1 MTPGTQL
8 GRYELRSPIG
18 KGGMGEVYLA
28 QDKALGRVVALKFL
42 PDNVASDK
50 GRMQRFIQEAK
61 LVSSLNHP
69 NILTIF
75 DIGEVDG
82 IHFIATE
89 FIDGISLRQ
98 HLSKSAID
106 LIEALGIAAE
116 VASAL
121 VAAHSAGIVHRDIK
135 PDNIMLRKDGYVK
148 VLDFGL
154 AKLTEQQESL
164 VSDTATM
171 VDTEPGLLLGTINYM
186 SPEQARGLKV
196 DERTDIF
203 SLGLVLYETI
213 AGHVPFRGATAS
225 DTLVAILEHE
235 PPPLSK
241 FAPQVPQELEEV
253 VSKALAKNR
262 ELRYQKASELAAD
275 LKRLKQRIELE
286 VQRRHDT
293 GDADLSPISFDQ
305 SLRRRDTS
313 SPQHRATNERSNS
326 SSPTQMMEP
335 SGSRPATPEIAHVLF
350 MNLVGLSKK
359 GANLQRQLSHQLNSI
374 VRGTEEFRRAQ
385 AEEQLTSRATGDGGM
400 ALVFFGDPEAP
411 LRCALQISRAL
422 KEHPQIELRMG
433 IHSGIV
439 YRDINIAGERDVT
452 GRGINIAQR
461 VMDCGDA
468 GHILLSEEIVDHLRE
483 LGDWEDHL
491 HDLGEVTVKQGAPVH
506 IFNLYTDVL
515 GNPNVPQKI
524 GAAQKKTRRPVKK
537 GSATTTER
545 AKKAGKDSVS
555 VKKTAEQ
562 PQPAL
567 SGTHSGAID
576 SLAILPLTN
585 ASADPNMEYLS
596 DGITESIINSLSQL
610 PQLRVMA
617 RSVVFRYKGKE
628 IDPQE
633 AGRELNVRAVMIGRV
648 LQLGDTLIIKT
659 ELVNVADGTQI
670 WGEQYRRQFS
680 DIFELQEEISREISG
695 KLRLKITGEEE
706 LRLTRR
712 YTDNAAA
719 YQLYLKGRYFWS
731 KRTREGLK
739 KGSEYF
745 KQAIDLDPSY
755 ALAYAGLADAYAFL
769 GLHRVIPPKDI
780 LPKAKAA
787 AIKALEIDDTL
798 AEAHTALAYVKTIY
812 DWDWTG
818 AEEGFK
824 RAIELNPR
832 NAPTHSYYSNYLA
845 AMGRFEESMAEIKR
859 AQELDPLSPII
870 NVMVGYMA
878 FLKRD
883 YDVTVEQ
890 CSKTS
895 DIEPNFFWIY
905 MGVGWAYEEQGM
917 YEKAIPEFQ
926 RAVELTGGLM
936 GTLAG
941 LGHALARAGRGDEA
955 LQIIEKLKDPSTH
968 GGHIVPYDIA
978 LVYAGFGD
986 QEQSLAWLEKAV
998 DARFGWL
1005 IWLNVEP
1012 KWDFLRSHTHFKELL
1027 QRIGLS

>member
-1 MTPGTQL
+1 M
-8 GRYELRSPIG
+8 
-18 KGGMGEVYLA
+18 
-28 QDKALGRVVALKFL
+28 
-42 PDNVASDK
+42 
-50 GRMQRFIQEAK
+50 
-61 LVSSLNHP
+61 
-69 NILTIF
+69 
-75 DIGEVDG
+75 
-82 IHFIATE
+82 
-89 FIDGISLRQ
+89 
-98 HLSKSAID
+98 
-106 LIEALGIAAE
+106 
-116 VASAL
+116 
-121 VAAHSAGIVHRDIK
+121 
-135 PDNIMLRKDGYVK
+135 
-148 VLDFGL
+148 
-154 AKLTEQQESL
+154 
-164 VSDTATM
+164 
-171 VDTEPGLLLGTINYM
+171 
-186 SPEQARGLKV
+186 
-196 DERTDIF
+196 
-203 SLGLVLYETI
+203 
-213 AGHVPFRGATAS
+213 
-225 DTLVAILEHE
+225 LVAILEHE

-241 FAPQVPQELEEV
+241 FAPQVPPEIQEV
-253 VSKALAKNR
+253 VSKALVKNR
-262 ELRYQKASELAAD
+262 DQRYQTAAELASD
-275 LKRLKQRIELE
+275 LKRLKQRMELE
-286 VQRRHDT
+286 IQRRHET
-293 GDADLSPISFDQ
+293 GDAALSPLSLDQ
-305 SLRRRDTS
+305 TLLLRDTS
-313 SPQHRATNERSNS
+313 SPQDRVTGERSSS
-326 SSPTQMMEP
+326 SSPTQMMELD
-335 SGSRPATPEIAHVLF
+335 GSRPVTPEIAHVLF
-350 MNLVGLSKK
+350 MDLVGLSKK
-359 GANLQRQLSHQLNSI
+359 GVNLQRQLTHQLNSI
-374 VRGTEEFRRAQ
+374 VRGTDEFRRAQ
-385 AEEQLTSRATGDGGM
+385 AAEQLISRATGDGM

-422 KEHPQIELRMG
+422 KDHARIELRMG

-461 VMDCGDA
+461 VMNCGDA
-468 GHILLSEEIVDHLRE
+468 AHILLSKEIVDHLRE
-483 LGDWEDHL
+483 IGDWEEYL
-491 HDLGEVTVKQGAPVH
+491 HDLGEAAVKQGAPVH
-506 IFNLYTDVL
+506 IFNLYTKDL

-524 GAAQKKTRRPVKK
+524 GVAQKKARRAVKK
-537 GSATTTER
+537 SASTTTER

-555 VKKTAEQ
+555 VKKTAETQHQQ
-562 PQPAL
+562 PVL
-567 SGTHSGAID
+567 SGSISGAID

-596 DGITESIINSLSQL
+596 DGVTESIINSLSQL

-617 RSVVFRYKGKE
+617 RSTVFRYKGKE

-648 LQLGDTLIIKT
+648 LQLGDTLVVNT

-670 WGEQYRRQFS
+670 WGEQYRRKFS
-680 DIFELQEEISREISG
+680 DIFELQEEISREISA
-695 KLRLKITGEEE
+695 KLRLKVTGEEQE
-706 LRLTRR
+706 KLTRR
-712 YTDNAAA
+712 YTDNVDA

-812 DWDWTG
+812 DWEWTG
-818 AEEGFK
+818 AEEDFK

-890 CSKTS
+890 CRKTS
-895 DIEPNFFWIY
+895 DIEPDFFWIY

-917 YEKAIPEFQ
+917 YEKAISEFQ

-941 LGHALARAGRGDEA
+941 LGHALARAGRSEEA

-968 GGHIVPYDIA
+968 GHIVPYDLA

-1005 IWLNVEP
+1005 IWANVEP
-1012 KWDFLRSHTHFKELL
+1012 KWDFLRSHPLFKNLL
-1027 QRIGLS
+1027 RRIGLAAT